1 MDSKIV
7 ALIDKLQELKGD
19 EAAVEELSYYAKL
32 LHAELL
38 SVKCKRDKIQ
48 SSKKISVIMPFYKPG
63 EEAEEIRAAVRS
75 KENKVVQAEN
85 IQREKQ
91 VVQEKE
97 EVREE
102 VNKPK
107 QLPVEAEALVSASAG
122 GTGLQTSLWSPEEE
136 NKEPKEEKET
146 FPKELN
152 ELMAERRTSLND
164 YLKLDREEVGSRLGK
179 GPVKDLHQAIG
190 LNEKFGF
197 INDLF
202 RGDQSLYNRSIK
214 TINES
219 KDLNEALYWIDRELK
234 IKLGWQEKD
243 ETVRR
248 FYALIKKRFS

>member
-7 ALIDKLQELKGD
+7 ALIDKLQELKRD

-122 GTGLQTSLWSPEEE
+122 GTGLQTSL
-136 NKEPKEEKET
+136 
-146 FPKELN
+146 
-152 ELMAERRTSLND
+152 
-164 YLKLDREEVGSRLGK
+164 
-179 GPVKDLHQAIG
+179 
-190 LNEKFGF
+190 
-197 INDLF
+197 
-202 RGDQSLYNRSIK
+202 
-214 TINES
+214 
-219 KDLNEALYWIDRELK
+219 
-234 IKLGWQEKD
+234 
-243 ETVRR
+243 
-248 FYALIKKRFS
+248 